1 MVRAASYVCLGD
13 GTRAKFWTDRWLP
26 GKRAIVDAYPLLA
39 SFVKDS
45 GVTVSQA
52 LHNYRWIK
60 DIRGGVSRAAMA
72 QYLHLWDE
80 LLQVRLSTG
89 TDDTLVWCHSSYGT
103 FSTSSAYSLFFAAN
117 KCFPCAR
124 PIWKS
129 KAPARCKFF
138 MWLVVHGR
146 CLTADNL
153 QRRGWPNSTTC
164 QLCQSEDETC
174 AHLFIQCRFTTKV
187 WRKIRSWASTR
198 IPLPGQNFANTE
210 DWWLLAR
217 KQVPKVRRRDF
228 DTVVVL
234 AHWRIWKERNSRI
247 FEGAKHSVQ
256 EVFQGIRDDIAMWRH
271 AGLIAVPEE

>member
-1 MVRAASYVCLGD
+1 
-13 GTRAKFWTDRWLP
+13 
-26 GKRAIVDAYPLLA
+26 
-39 SFVKDS
+39 
-45 GVTVSQA
+45 
-52 LHNYRWIK
+52 
-60 DIRGGVSRAAMA
+60 
-72 QYLHLWDE
+72 
-80 LLQVRLSTG
+80 
-89 TDDTLVWCHSSYGT
+89 
-103 FSTSSAYSLFFAAN
+103 
-117 KCFPCAR
+117 
-124 PIWKS
+124 
-129 KAPARCKFF
+129 
-138 MWLVVHGR
+138 MWLVVHGM

-153 QRRGWPNSTTC
+153 QRRGCPNSTTC
-164 QLCQSEDETC
+164 QLCQSEDETY